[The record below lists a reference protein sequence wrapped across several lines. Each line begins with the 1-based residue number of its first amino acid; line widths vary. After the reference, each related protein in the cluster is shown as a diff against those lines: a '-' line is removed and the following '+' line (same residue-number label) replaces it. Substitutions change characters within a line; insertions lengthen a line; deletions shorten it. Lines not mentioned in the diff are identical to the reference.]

1 MPLSIAIDG
10 PVGAGKSTISDE
22 VAKRL
27 NIIHLDTGA
36 MYRAV
41 GLKALES
48 GIDIHDEEKVTDMCR
63 SGAAL
68 VDVLYRDGVQVTLM
82 NGEDVN
88 GRIRTQQA
96 GEAASAVSRY
106 RYVREMLVK
115 RQQEIAKKQDILI
128 DGRDIC
134 TVVLPDAKVKI
145 YLTASAEERARR
157 RMQQLA
163 EKGQQIPFEEILE
176 EVNARDWQDMHR
188 EVDPLRIDE
197 GATVVDTTNLDFE
210 ASVQA
215 ILRCVEEAKRL

>member
-41 GLKALES
+41 GLKALDS
-48 GIDIHDEEKVTDMCR
+48 GIDIHDEEKVTEMCR

-68 VDVLYRDGVQVTLM
+68 VDVLYRDGAQVTLM

-163 EKGQQIPFEEILE
+163 EKGQNIPFEEILE

-188 EVDPLRIDE
+188 DVDPLRIDE

-215 ILRCVEEAKRL
+215 ILRCVEEAKTL

>member
-1 MPLSIAIDG
+1 MPLTIAIDG

-48 GIDIHDEEKVTDMCR
+48 GIDIHDEEKVTEMCR

-68 VDVLYRDGVQVTLM
+68 VDVLYRDGAQITLL

-88 GRIRTQQA
+88 GRIRTQEA

-106 RYVREMLVK
+106 KYVREMLVK

-145 YLTASAEERARR
+145 YLTATAEERARR
-157 RMQQLA
+157 RWMQLA
-163 EKGQQIPFEEILE
+163 EKGQEVPFEEILE

-197 GATVVDTTNLDFE
+197 GAIVIDTTGFE
-210 ASVQA
+210 FDTSVQMV
-215 ILRCVEEAKRL
+215 LRCVEEAKKQ

>member
-41 GLKALES
+41 GLKALDS
-48 GIDIHDEEKVTDMCR
+48 GIDIHDEEKVTEMCR

-68 VDVLYRDGVQVTLM
+68 VDVLYRDGAQVTLM

-188 EVDPLRIDE
+188 DVDPLRIDE

-215 ILRCVEEAKRL
+215 ILRCVEEAKTL

>member
-1 MPLSIAIDG
+1 MPLTIAIDG

-41 GLKALES
+41 GLKALDS
-48 GIDIHDEEKVTDMCR
+48 GIDIHDEEKVTEMCR

-68 VDVLYRDGVQVTLM
+68 VDVLYRDGAQITLL

-88 GRIRTQQA
+88 GRIRTQEA

-106 RYVREMLVK
+106 KYVREMLVK

-145 YLTASAEERARR
+145 YLTATAEERARR
-157 RMQQLA
+157 RWMQLA
-163 EKGQQIPFEEILE
+163 EKGQEVPFEEILE

-215 ILRCVEEAKRL
+215 ILRCVEEAKTL

>member
-41 GLKALES
+41 GLKALDS
-48 GIDIHDEEKVTDMCR
+48 GIDIHDEEKVTEMCR

-68 VDVLYRDGVQVTLM
+68 VDVLYRDGAQVTLM

-145 YLTASAEERARR
+145 YLTASAEERAHR

-215 ILRCVEEAKRL
+215 ILRCVEEAKTL

>member
-22 VAKRL
+22 VARRL

-41 GLKALES
+41 GLCAVES
-48 GIDIHDEEKVTDMCR
+48 GIDIRDEEKVTEMCR

-68 VDVLYRDGVQVTLM
+68 VDVLYRDGAQVTLM

-163 EKGQQIPFEEILE
+163 EKGQNIPFEEILE

-197 GATVVDTTNLDFE
+197 SATVVDTSDLDFE

-215 ILRCVEEAKRL
+215 ILRCVEEAKTL

>member
-41 GLKALES
+41 GLKALDS
-48 GIDIHDEEKVTDMCR
+48 GIDIHDEEKVTEMCR

-68 VDVLYRDGVQVTLM
+68 VDVLYRDGAQVTLM

-197 GATVVDTTNLDFE
+197 GAIVVDTTNLDFE

-215 ILRCVEEAKRL
+215 ILRCVEEAKTL

>member
-41 GLKALES
+41 GLKALDS
-48 GIDIHDEEKVTDMCR
+48 GIDIHDEEKVTEMCR

-68 VDVLYRDGVQVTLM
+68 VDVLYQDGAQVTLM

-215 ILRCVEEAKRL
+215 ILRCVEEAKTL

>member
-41 GLKALES
+41 GLKALDS
-48 GIDIHDEEKVTDMCR
+48 GIDIHDEEKVTEMCR

-68 VDVLYRDGVQVTLM
+68 VDVLYRDGAQVTLL

-215 ILRCVEEAKRL
+215 ILRCVEEAKTL

>member
-41 GLKALES
+41 GLKALDS
-48 GIDIHDEEKVTDMCR
+48 GIDIHDEEKVTEMCR

-68 VDVLYRDGVQVTLM
+68 VDVLYRDGAQVTLM

-215 ILRCVEEAKRL
+215 ILRCVEEAKTL

>member
-41 GLKALES
+41 GLKALDSE
-48 GIDIHDEEKVTDMCR
+48 IDIHDEEKVTEMCR

-68 VDVLYRDGVQVTLM
+68 VDVLYRDGAQVTLM

-215 ILRCVEEAKRL
+215 ILRCVEEAKTL

>member
-41 GLKALES
+41 GLKALDS
-48 GIDIHDEEKVTDMCR
+48 GIDIHDEEKVTEMCR

-68 VDVLYRDGVQVTLM
+68 VDVLYRDGAQVTLM

-96 GEAASAVSRY
+96 GKAASAVSRY

-215 ILRCVEEAKRL
+215 ILRCVEEAKTL